1 MVNESRPEQT
11 LSRAEGIF
19 VRISVLQTILA
30 LAGLFTGAVALWAA
44 LTETDAVRK
53 QQLASVLPDLVF
65 AQSYNEAGEDARF
78 TFLAVNNGIGP
89 ARVRAMRVR
98 VDEVAQTDWGAMLT
112 ALGAEADYRYGQSQ
126 IAGRLVRSGEL
137 IEVFQSRDPEVV
149 ELILGNRERIDVDVC
164 FCSVFDECW
173 TPTASVTDLPTPVE
187 QCPDYGGEQFLQ

>member
-1 MVNESRPEQT
+1 MFDESESEQN
-11 LSRAEGIF
+11 LSRAERIF

-65 AQSYNEAGEDARF
+65 AQSYNESGGEPRF

-98 VDEVAQTDWGAMLT
+98 VDGVAASDWGTMLS
-112 ALGAEADYRYGQSQ
+112 ALSAGESYRYGQSQ

-137 IEVFQSRDPEVV
+137 IEVFQSRDPKVV
-149 ELILGNRERIDVDVC
+149 AVILDNRERIDVDVC

-173 TPTASVTDLPTPVE
+173 TPTQSVTQLPTPVE
-187 QCPDYGGEQFLQ
+187 QCPDYGAEQFQQ

>member
-1 MVNESRPEQT
+1 MSEPESH
-11 LSRAEGIF
+11 LSRAERIF

-30 LAGLFTGAVALWAA
+30 VAGVFTGAVALWAA

-65 AQSYNEAGEDARF
+65 AQSYNEAGDEARF

-98 VDEVAQTDWGAMLT
+98 VDGEARRDWSAMLT
-112 ALGAEADYRYGQSQ
+112 ALGAGDSYRYGQSQ

-137 IEVFQSRDPEVV
+137 IEVFQSRDPKVV
-149 ELILGNRERIDVDVC
+149 DLILQNRTRIEVDVC
-164 FCSVFDECW
+164 YCSVFDECW
-173 TPTASVTDLPTPVE
+173 TPTDDVTALPTSVE
-187 QCPDYGGEQFLQ
+187 RCPDYGEEQFLQ